1 MKTENVKLSIA
12 MRILHLFLRQ
22 CSLQCVYALDQIVSS
37 SIVVDMRNVHQRHFN
52 AIASDLW

>member
-52 AIASDLW
+52 AIASDL